1 MRQHRPS
8 VYIARSVYLG
18 LVSPHAAIRNY
29 GSALREHAYALE
41 ADVLYIGPSSD
52 GYERLVA
59 LHCAAL
65 AVLFI
70 AHRAVGYLC
79 YLGGEQQLHA
89 ALFVVLLQYA
99 HELPVV
105 FPGDMIQH
113 LYYGYLRAYGIKV
126 RRHFQPYHAAA
137 YHDKPLGRFGKAQQ
151 LAVGDR
157 KAGLQPLL

>member
-41 ADVLYIGPSSD
+41 ADVLYIRPSSD
-52 GYERLVA
+52 GYENLVA
-59 LHCAAL
+59 LHCTAL

-79 YLGGEQQLHA
+79 YLGREQQLHA

-105 FPGDMIQH
+105 FTGDMIQH
-113 LYYGYLRAYGIKV
+113 LYYGYLRAY
-126 RRHFQPYHAAA
+126 
-137 YHDKPLGRFGKAQQ
+137 
-151 LAVGDR
+151 
-157 KAGLQPLL
+157 